1 MKKEQMQEIIDN
13 QAVKISNLND
23 DIVKLNDDIANLN
36 SIRER
41 DINNAKYEVEDKF
54 YEQWKLMNGT
64 FLKRFIAEMI
74 SGGDINFS
82 FDCDWGGNFTMN
94 INMGDECLASVD
106 GEICMERNGL
116 EE

>member
-1 MKKEQMQEIIDN
+1 MQEIIDN
-13 QAVKISNLND
+13 QSARIS
-23 DIVKLNDDIANLN
+23 KLNVAIANLN
-36 SIRER
+36 RSREN

-54 YEQWKLMNGT
+54 YEQWKLMNGV
-64 FLKRFIAEMI
+64 FMKRFIAEMI
-74 SGGDINFS
+74 SEGDIEFS

-94 INMGDECLASVD
+94 INMGDEHLASAD

>member
-13 QAVKISNLND
+13 QAVKISKLNN

-54 YEQWKLMNGT
+54 YEQWKLMNGA

-74 SGGDINFS
+74 SNKDIDFS
-82 FDCDWGGNFTMN
+82 FDSGWRGDFTMN
-94 INMGDECLASVD
+94 IRMKGKCLASVD
-106 GEICMERNGL
+106 GNIWMGNEL